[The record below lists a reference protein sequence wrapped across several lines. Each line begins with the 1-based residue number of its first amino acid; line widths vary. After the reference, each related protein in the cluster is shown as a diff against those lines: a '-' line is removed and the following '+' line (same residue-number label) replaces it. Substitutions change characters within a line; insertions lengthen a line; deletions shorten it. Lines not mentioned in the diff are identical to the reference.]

1 MSADQERGR
10 RERAI
15 IKLIASRPLSTQAEL
30 VTALTHDGFEVT
42 QATVSR
48 DVRRLGLIK
57 QPLPQGGY
65 RYSTPRSSE
74 QRTGEPGGHRLDLAS
89 FVVGFAE
96 AESFLAVRT
105 LPGRAM
111 AVAISIDEM
120 GLPSVTG
127 TLAGDDLVL
136 VLIDRAEQRQ
146 NVRSALDEYF

>member
-1 MSADQERGR
+1 MPDHERAR

-15 IKLIASRPLSTQAEL
+15 FKLIESGSLGTQAEL
-30 VTALTHDGFEVT
+30 VNALNADGFEVT

-48 DVRRLGLIK
+48 DIRRLGLVK
-57 QPLPQGGY
+57 EPLSSGGY
-65 RYSTPRSSE
+65 RYTVPRT
-74 QRTGEPGGHRLDLAS
+74 RTGLSEARRLDLTS

-96 AESFLAVRT
+96 VESFLAVRT

-120 GLPSVTG
+120 ELPSVSG

-136 VLIDRAEQRQ
+136 VLIEKADQRDK
-146 NVRSALDEYF
+146 VRSALDEFL

>member
-15 IKLIASRPLSTQAEL
+15 VQLIGKRPLGTQAEL
-30 VTALTHDGFEVT
+30 VDALTEDGFEVT

-48 DVRRLGLIK
+48 DIRRLGLVK
-57 QPLPQGGY
+57 EPLSAGGY
-65 RYSTPRSSE
+65 RYSSPGTARSKGSA
-74 QRTGEPGGHRLDLAS
+74 RRPDLAS
-89 FVVGFAE
+89 FVLGFAE
-96 AESFLAVRT
+96 AEAFLAVRT

-120 GLPSVTG
+120 GVPGLTG

-136 VLIDRAEQRQ
+136 VLIERADQRER
-146 NVRSALDEYF
+146 VRAALDDYF

>member
-1 MSADQERGR
+1 MSADHERGR

-15 IKLIASRPLSTQAEL
+15 VKLIESRPLGTQAEL
-30 VTALTHDGFEVT
+30 VHALNADGFEVT

-48 DVRRLGLIK
+48 DIRRLGLIK
-57 QPLPQGGY
+57 EPLSQGGY
-65 RYSTPRSSE
+65 RYTVPRA
-74 QRTGEPGGHRLDLAS
+74 RTGLSDARRLDLTS

-96 AESFLAVRT
+96 AEAFLAVKT

-120 GLPSVTG
+120 ELPSVSG

-136 VLIDRAEQRQ
+136 VLIERADQRE
-146 NVRSALDEYF
+146 NVRAALDEFF

>member
-1 MSADQERGR
+1 MSADHERGR

-15 IKLIASRPLSTQAEL
+15 VKLIETRPLGTQAEL
-30 VTALTHDGFEVT
+30 VIALNADGFEAT

-48 DVRRLGLIK
+48 DIRRLGLVK
-57 QPLPQGGY
+57 EPQAQGGY
-65 RYSTPRSSE
+65 RYTVPRTRAGLSDA
-74 QRTGEPGGHRLDLAS
+74 RRLDLTS

-96 AESFLAVRT
+96 VEAFLAVQT

-111 AVAISIDEM
+111 TVAISIDEM
-120 GLPSVTG
+120 ELPSVSG

-136 VLIDRAEQRQ
+136 VLIDRADQRD